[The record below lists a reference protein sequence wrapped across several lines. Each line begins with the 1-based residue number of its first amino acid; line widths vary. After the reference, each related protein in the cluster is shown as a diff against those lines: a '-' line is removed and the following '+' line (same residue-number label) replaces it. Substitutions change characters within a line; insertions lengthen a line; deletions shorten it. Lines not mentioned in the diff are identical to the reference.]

1 MKKLS
6 LLIACLLILI
16 VSKAQSDSLS
26 GKKQKNLVASIK
38 TVNNEIIKGRVFA
51 VNDSQLVLNS
61 FNGRQVISAENM
73 RSFTLKRKNS
83 VLRGTLIGLGIGAV
97 TGVIIGFASGND
109 PVMAYPDPS
118 TDLFGLGAFAAGINN
133 AFAMTAGQ
141 KAAAGGLFLGTT
153 GAVVGAI
160 IGAVAKKKFIIGGRK
175 QKFHDL
181 QGEIMMKLL
190 RK

>member
-1 MKKLS
+1 MKNLS

-26 GKKQKNLVASIK
+26 GKKQKNLVASINSIDK
-38 TVNNEIIKGRVFA
+38 KIIKGNVFA
-51 VNDSQLVLNS
+51 VNHSQVVLKTY
-61 FNGRQVISAENM
+61 NGSQYVSAENI
-73 RSFTLKRKNS
+73 RTFTLKRRNS
-83 VLRGTLIGLGIGAV
+83 VLRGALIGLGIGAV

-109 PVMAYPDPS
+109 PIMSYDNPNDP
-118 TDLFGLGAFAAGINN
+118 FGIGASLNN
-133 AFAMTAGQ
+133 MFAMTAGQ
-141 KAAAGGLFLGTT
+141 KAVAGGLFLGTT